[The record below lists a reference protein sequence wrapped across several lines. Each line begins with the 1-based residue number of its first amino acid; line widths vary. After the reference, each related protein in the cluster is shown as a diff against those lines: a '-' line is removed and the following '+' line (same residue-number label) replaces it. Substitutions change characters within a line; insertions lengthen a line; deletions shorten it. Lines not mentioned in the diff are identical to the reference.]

1 MAHNFVERVRDLAV
15 ANAATV
21 SSAFQIAKWA
31 VFVGLAFPA
40 MDDGVIGLSVC
51 ATSGGTYLPVLDP
64 ADGEDLVLCASG
76 SDPGFI
82 DMSDFVRCIPS
93 TWYIKLTCAAQSSG
107 AVTLQILERG

>member
-76 SDPGFI
+76 SDL
-82 DMSDFVRCIPS
+82 SDFVRCIPS